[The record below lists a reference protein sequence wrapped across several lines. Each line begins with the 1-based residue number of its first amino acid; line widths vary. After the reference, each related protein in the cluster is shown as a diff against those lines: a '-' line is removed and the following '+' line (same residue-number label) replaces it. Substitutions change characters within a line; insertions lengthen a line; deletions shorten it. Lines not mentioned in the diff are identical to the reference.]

1 MLTHRSPGA
10 GGSGGDGGGAGSEV
24 GYGQTASWSPDRRGL
39 LCPWGRLLGSGPRE
53 ASSEALSPPG
63 PDPPGN
69 GAEVTA
75 AASVRLPLGLR
86 AVVWGTWGP
95 R

>member
-1 MLTHRSPGA
+1 MRMVVGQGQRWGAGRRPPGA
-10 GGSGGDGGGAGSEV
+10 QIAGASS
-24 GYGQTASWSPDRRGL
+24 ARGAI
-39 LCPWGRLLGSGPRE
+39 CLLGSGPRE
-53 ASSEALSPPG
+53 ASCEALSPPG
-63 PDPPGN
+63 PVPPGN